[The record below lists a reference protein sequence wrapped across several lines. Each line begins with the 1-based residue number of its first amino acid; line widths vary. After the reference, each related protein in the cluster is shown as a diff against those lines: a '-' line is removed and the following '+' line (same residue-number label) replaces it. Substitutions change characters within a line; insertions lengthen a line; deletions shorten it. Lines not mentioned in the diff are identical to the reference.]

1 MLQNFEIAWAFREL
15 ADLLEFKGEDF
26 FKVRAYRRAAK
37 TIDSLDEPV
46 ERLYRQGEL
55 VRVPG
60 IGKNILAKIGE
71 MINTGKMRKLEELRI
86 EIPPGILEIMDL
98 PGIGPKRASLFY
110 KQLKVT
116 SLDELEKEA
125 RQEHVRELP
134 GLGAK
139 AEQEIV
145 CNIELLRRRSGKVML
160 GLARKLAQELREY
173 LKDLPGVKRVEPT
186 GSIRRWRETV
196 GDIDFLAAVGSPKLL
211 FDSFL
216 GHPRVKEILV
226 REENR
231 IKATTWWGVTVE
243 LLAVPEEKFWAALLW
258 STGSREHYR
267 QLQLLAQ
274 RKGMTLNRDGLAY
287 PEGKFFIVGAED
299 DIYRFLGLPFI
310 PPELRENR
318 GEIEFCLKAGK
329 LPEIIQL
336 NDIKGDLHIHSNW
349 SDGVNS
355 LEQIVEYARKKKYQY
370 IALTDHSPSLKIA
383 RGLSLERIKEQCNFI
398 EKINEKYDDIQIF
411 TGIEVDILPRG
422 GLDCPVEIL
431 EQLDIVIAAVHTN
444 FRQDRQVMTERIL
457 SAVKNKHVDVIG
469 HLTGRLLG
477 QREAYNVDVEKI
489 LAVAGES
496 GKFMEINSSPDRLDL
511 NEEHARLAK
520 EYGLKM
526 VINTDAHD
534 LRWMDNMSYGVSVAR
549 RAWLT
554 PEDVVNTR
562 GLKEL
567 EELIKNR

>member
-489 LAVAGES
+489 LAAAGES